1 MRTAR
6 EFALSLPFL
15 VPQLTPIRC
24 RSMLRLPH
32 EAAFPDSGATRNHA
46 TCVRVAGLA
55 WRDPCSASPGPKPDK
70 ALSADDQH
78 RPCRMGQDLHRLAPE
93 EHGRNAASAV

>member
-6 EFALSLPFL
+6 EFALSLPFF

-24 RSMLRLPH
+24 RSVLRLPH
-32 EAAFPDSGATRNHA
+32 EAPFPDSGTTQHE
-46 TCVRVAGLA
+46 TGVRVAGLA
-55 WRDPCSASPGPKPDK
+55 WRDPCSASPGPNPDN